1 MKFERKFL
9 KGPPPWPPAVL
20 KNQAPPAEKKLDPLP
35 WAFGAR
41 PRMLLIKFGKLNISQ
56 VAKLQMLKCAQNK

>member
-1 MKFERKFL
+1 MSYFSIFLFICIVLPYEIREKIFE
-9 KGPPPWPPAVL
+9 GPPPVL

-41 PRMLLIKFGKLNISQ
+41 PRMLVTLNY
-56 VAKLQMLKCAQNK
+56 